1 MKVNFKRVISA
12 VLSATMLI
20 GSVPAFAAN
29 QSKTT
34 TITVGK
40 DGDCDYKTLQE
51 ALNSIKDTPT
61 EKYRAVIRVNPGT
74 YNESVTID
82 KPYVTITNA
91 RKSGDVVITYDKANG
106 HSDKAKNFGTD
117 KTATVTVAE
126 SATGFKAENITFVNS
141 YNIDEPDNDKR
152 KQVQAVA
159 LETIA
164 DKVVLDN
171 CNFIGR
177 QDTLYLKGAS
187 KGQNVA
193 SANSARVYLN

>member
-40 DGDCDYKTLQE
+40 DGDCDYKTIQE
-51 ALNSIKDTPT
+51 ALNSIKYTPT

-91 RKSGDVVITYDKANG
+91 RKSGDVVRI
-106 HSDKAKNFGTD
+106 
-117 KTATVTVAE
+117 
-126 SATGFKAENITFVNS
+126 
-141 YNIDEPDNDKR
+141 
-152 KQVQAVA
+152 
-159 LETIA
+159 LEQIR
-164 DKVVLDN
+164 L
-171 CNFIGR
+171 
-177 QDTLYLKGAS
+177 Q
-187 KGQNVA
+187 Q
-193 SANSARVYLN
+193 